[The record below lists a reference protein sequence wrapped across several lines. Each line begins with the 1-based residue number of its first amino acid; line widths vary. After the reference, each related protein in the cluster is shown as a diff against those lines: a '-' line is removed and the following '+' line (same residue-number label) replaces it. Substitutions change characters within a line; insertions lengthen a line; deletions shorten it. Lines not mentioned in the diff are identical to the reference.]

1 MGVTVLYLDVDL
13 VSRINIIYI
22 LVLNSVYPYPSS
34 AKSKPL
40 CWHTQRHLIFLK
52 TGWTFDPIILYFCC
66 VLDHCFT
73 SGVNIFF
80 LLLTFLWDKWLINL
94 VYLIR
99 SRDLWSIFVE
109 NPMQRKDSWKIALF
123 QERIDCLIDW
133 LMLLDHVFIKDFF
146 PFSKEVCL

>member
-40 CWHTQRHLIFLK
+40 CWHAQRHLIFLK
-52 TGWTFDPIILYFCC
+52 IGWTVDPIILYLRC

-99 SRDLWSIFVE
+99 Y
-109 NPMQRKDSWKIALF
+109 
-123 QERIDCLIDW
+123 
-133 LMLLDHVFIKDFF
+133 H
-146 PFSKEVCL
+146 